1 MNVLFVASELAPYAR
16 TGGLGDV
23 MASLP
28 TEVARRGHSVSFAV
42 PLYRSLKEKFKDLK
56 ETELVL
62 SVSGP
67 GYQWPTRV
75 WQGTTP
81 EGASVFA
88 IQRDEYFDRK
98 NLYGNEDGDYLDSV
112 ARFSFFNRAVVE
124 LARHIEPQVEII
136 HCNDW
141 HTGLIPAYVRSE
153 GLPFRTVLTIHNL
166 AYQGI
171 FSGSDFPLT
180 LLPQEYFSPQG
191 IEFYDRMN
199 FLKGGI
205 LLANAVTTVSKGYA
219 REIQTEQYG
228 YGLHRV
234 LAENNFK
241 LTGILNGI
249 DQSSWDPARDKTIA
263 APFDAKKLTGK
274 KACREDLLKTVKL
287 PDDDNDAVI
296 GVVSRLVRL
305 KGFGLLIDSLE
316 ELLKRKVKIIVLGQG
331 DPKIEEILSTQARK
345 NPKQMKVKIGFDDKL
360 ARKIY
365 AGSDFFLMPSEQEP
379 CGLTQLYS
387 LRYGTIPVVRD
398 TGGLSDTVT
407 EWNGEEGTGFKFVGG
422 PEALLKKIDDA
433 LALRKDKKGW
443 PHIRKNAMGQ
453 DFSWG
458 RSVEEYESLYKK
470 LLTT

>member
-1 MNVLFVASELAPYAR
+1 
-16 TGGLGDV
+16 

-28 TEVARRGHSVSFAV
+28 AEIARRGHSVSFAI
-42 PLYRSLKEKFKDLK
+42 PLYRSLRDKFKELK

-67 GYQWPTRV
+67 GYQWPCRV

-124 LARHIEPQVEII
+124 LARHIEPQVDII

-141 HTGLIPAYVRSE
+141 HTGLIPAYVRAQ
-153 GLPFRTVLTIHNL
+153 GLPFHTVLTVHNL
-166 AYQGI
+166 AYQGV
-171 FSGSDFPLT
+171 FPGPEFPAT
-180 LLPQEYFSPQG
+180 LLPPEYFSPQG
-191 IEFYDRMN
+191 VEFYDRIN

-205 LLANAVTTVSKGYA
+205 LLANAITTVSKGYA

-249 DQSSWDPARDKTIA
+249 NQSLWDPATDDAIA
-263 APFDAKKLTGK
+263 APFDAKKMSGK
-274 KACREDLLKTVKL
+274 KTCREDLLKTSKL
-287 PDDDNDAVI
+287 PDDDDAPVI
-296 GVVSRLVRL
+296 GLVSRLVRL
-305 KGFGLLIDSLE
+305 KGFNLLLDSLE
-316 ELLKRKVKIIVLGQG
+316 ELLTRKVKIVILGQG
-331 DPKIEEILSTQARK
+331 DPQIEEALTAMAHK
-345 NPKQMKVKIGFDDKL
+345 KPKQLKVKIGFDDKL

-387 LRYGTIPVVRD
+387 LRYGTIPIVRD
-398 TGGLSDTVT
+398 TGGLSDTVV
-407 EWNGEEGTGFKFVGG
+407 EWDGKEGTGFKFIGG
-422 PEALLKKIDDA
+422 TTALLAKVDAA

-443 PHIRKNAMGQ
+443 QKIRKNAMTQ
-453 DFSWG
+453 NFSWE
-458 RSVEEYESLYKK
+458 RSVEEYENLYKK